1 MSTRHVLDWKGGA
14 KVKPSPLG
22 RSAVALLVLLL
33 LPACGAPDRAARGDA
48 LLVLAAADLQL
59 ALPEVVRAFEAETGQ
74 RVQTVFGST
83 GNLTMQIEQGA
94 PADVF
99 LSANE
104 QFIDRLEEAGL
115 VDPGTRRG
123 YATGRLALT
132 WREGI
137 AAPASVADLADP
149 RFGAIALAN
158 PEHAPYGGAGREVL
172 EAAGVWDAV
181 QQRLVLA
188 ENVAQAVQFVRSGN
202 ADAGVV
208 ALPVVIALPGSPHME
223 IDAALHRPLRQV
235 GAVLRDAVDPF
246 AGDRFLEFLVGASGR
261 EILERYGFEAP

>member
-1 MSTRHVLDWKGGA
+1 VTHST
-14 KVKPSPLG
+14 LG
-22 RSAVALLVLLL
+22 RAVQALLLGVLLA
-33 LPACGAPDRAARGDA
+33 ACGSSDRRPGGDA
-48 LLVLAAADLQL
+48 LLVLAASDLQL

-94 PADVF
+94 PADLF
-99 LSANE
+99 LAANE

-123 YATGRLALT
+123 YATGRLALA
-132 WREGI
+132 WREGVGP
-137 AAPASVADLADP
+137 PASLADLADP

-158 PEHAPYGGAGREVL
+158 PEHAPYGVAGREAL
-172 EAAGVWDAV
+172 QAAGVWDAV
-181 QQRLVLA
+181 QPRLVLA
-188 ENVAQAVQFVRSGN
+188 ENVAQAVQFVQSGN

-208 ALPVVIALPGSPHME
+208 ALPVVIALPGSLHAE
-223 IDAALHRPLRQV
+223 IDPALHRPLRQV

-246 AGDRFLEFLVGASGR
+246 AGERFLEFLVGPSGR
-261 EILERYGFEAP
+261 EILERYGFEAPE